1 MRGIFTASLSVLV
14 VALLMQQASAQPFLD
29 DADGSNGPWVSDA
42 GNFGTPDDNVFGDVV
57 PGKNGWLGVP
67 DAGIGHRIIQGNPDQ
82 LDGSGDPVPLA
93 DHHYGI
99 NLTQGFGNAWEGC
112 APAGDN
118 AEWGCASAHPV
129 NLPGA
134 GTITYSALTNP
145 NGKALLKP
153 LNQGFGLNYA
163 GEAKIFIGDS
173 SIVNAGVT
181 GMNGYMLT
189 FESEEHLGKIEVF
202 ENGVNTQSATAL
214 LDSGWGHFPNLP
226 DDADASLEWV
236 EIQIVVSNVGQAN
249 QSAIAQWRDVDDAQN
264 GTVAT
269 TAFTT
274 MGVFES
280 VEGAM
285 FNLDHIA
292 IFSSRQDNGGASLIG
307 FDNINVFPEPASL
320 TLLGLGGLMIL
331 RRRR

>member
-1 MRGIFTASLSVLV
+1 MKGFVTTGLSILV
-14 VALLMQQASAQPFLD
+14 VGLLTQQCFAPPFAD
-29 DADGSNGPWVSDA
+29 DADGQNGPWVSDG

-57 PGKNGWLGVP
+57 PGKNGWVGVP
-67 DAGIGHRIIQGNPDQ
+67 DGGIGHRIVQGNPDAMA
-82 LDGSGDPVPLA
+82 GGVNVPLA

-112 APAGDN
+112 PPSGN
-118 AEWGCASAHPV
+118 NSEWGCGSAHSFD
-129 NLPGA
+129 LPGA
-134 GTITYSALTNP
+134 STITYSALTNP
-145 NGKALLKP
+145 NGTALTRDM
-153 LNQGFGLNYA
+153 NQGNGLNYA

-173 SIVNAGVT
+173 SIANAGVT

-189 FESEEHLGKIEVF
+189 FESEEGLGKIEVF

-214 LDSGWGHFPNLP
+214 LDSSWGHYPNLP
-226 DDADASLEWV
+226 KDEDASLQWV
-236 EIQIVVSNVGQAN
+236 EIQIVVNNVGQAN

-264 GTVAT
+264 GTVGT

-274 MGVFES
+274 MGVFDA
-280 VEGAM
+280 VEGAV
-285 FNLDHIA
+285 FSLDHIA

-320 TLLGLGGLMIL
+320 TLLGLGGLMML